1 MIGGFSAGSSELVS
15 GHSVLEPLKLFKKNF
30 FSKDD
35 SSLNLLKYVSDF
47 IKQLS
52 KTCDTARTNPK
63 SVQRKMKPWYDI
75 NTKEIKKTSSLV
87 TASLIFCLF
96 LENKCKKGCL

>member
-1 MIGGFSAGSSELVS
+1 MIGGFSAGSSGHSVLLAGSS

-75 NTKEIKKTSSLV
+75 NTKEIKKNLKPGDSVLALLPVSG
-87 TASLIFCLF
+87 
-96 LENKCKKGCL
+96 K